1 MTMPAL
7 AALWFLPFVAAIAV
21 WVSIS
26 DMKVMKIPNVAVLGL
41 VAVFLVVGPF
51 VLPLQEWGFRWLHL
65 AVVLVIGFL
74 LNLIQGIGAGDAKLA
89 AAIAPFVAFDD
100 IGKFFLLM
108 SAVSIGAVIFHRTL
122 RSIPAVRRA
131 TPDWQSWNRRR
142 DFPMGLALGATLTIY
157 LILAAIY

>member
-89 AAIAPFVAFDD
+89 AA
-100 IGKFFLLM
+100 
-108 SAVSIGAVIFHRTL
+108 
-122 RSIPAVRRA
+122 
-131 TPDWQSWNRRR
+131 
-142 DFPMGLALGATLTIY
+142 
-157 LILAAIY
+157 LAARKIAVLPPRF